1 MNMDKPHEECG
12 VFGIYNTTG
21 CNVAHTKIRGLFRR
35 CFISARSIPLAMG

>member
-21 CNVAHTKIRGLFRR
+21 CNVVHETFLEIALMSVPKSGFY
-35 CFISARSIPLAMG
+35 